1 MGAGRALLVGV
12 LAAGVLV
19 ATAPGGGGPPG
30 KDVWIQVAAAAQEPP
45 EPPTM
50 SAAER
55 MQLAFAGFAADGER
69 LRGFPNRMQGTGAWP
84 PMRWIGDSAEIAGKT
99 FTVRDAR
106 LVAGSGRPMAYEPA
120 TGRMRP
126 APEGLRTNLF
136 DFSRNT
142 EVFIPPNSTLVMIQV
157 DVEPEA
163 VGKPMG
169 EAGCDTRGERD
180 FGNML
185 RLSDKAQG
193 EGSVIRTSSDE
204 NLAPFS
210 SPIIYC
216 LSSGWLYFHV
226 GRLGADP
233 GKLWFEI
240 VDEEIEGELAIWTL
254 IPPTL
259 DR

>member
-19 ATAPGGGGPPG
+19 AAAPGGGSPPG
-30 KDVWIQVAAAAQEPP
+30 KDVRIQAAAAAQKPP
-45 EPPTM
+45 EPPAM

-157 DVEPEA
+157 DVEPEGIEPPA
-163 VGKPMG
+163 GF
-169 EAGCDTRGERD
+169 AGCMTKGERD
-180 FGNML
+180 YSREL
-185 RLSDKAQG
+185 RISAQDLG
-193 EGSVIRTSSDE
+193 ENQVLLTDRDE
-204 NLAPFS
+204 NFADYR
-210 SPIIYC
+210 SPRLYC

-259 DR
+259 DP